1 MKKISKN
8 YLRLQRKKRIRAKVF
23 GTAQRPRL
31 CVFKSLK
38 IIYAQV
44 IDDERGSTL
53 AAVDSRE
60 IKGKTGNKKEI
71 AEKTGAMLA
80 EKCKK
85 IGIQEVV
92 FDRSGY
98 KFHGKI
104 KLLAESAKKGGLKF

>member
-1 MKKISKN
+1 MERNK
-8 YLRLQRKKRIRAKVF
+8 LRLKRKRRIRAKVF

-60 IKGKTGNKKEI
+60 IKGKAGDKKEI

-104 KLLAESAKKGGLKF
+104 KSLAESAKKGGLKF